1 MTALA
6 AGGTASTFSQR
17 MAELRAQ
24 MAARPPLLTQPALA
38 SRTLGW
44 SVRSATRTDAAGA
57 SVGGVVVEITEGH
70 DAETGE
76 AFRRYLTVER
86 FRSRLAWHVIA
97 EDDVGEAHPPDA
109 GFVSDTVR
117 ALLGEVAM
125 LGCRPRTGRIGDL
138 HRTYVAYAYHLVGV
152 L

>member
-1 MTALA
+1 MTALQ
-6 AGGTASTFSQR
+6 GEASTFSQR

-24 MAARPPLLTQPALA
+24 MAARPPLFIQPALA

-57 SVGGVVVEITEGH
+57 PVGGVVVEISEGH

-76 AFRRYLTVER
+76 AFRRYLTVEPYR
-86 FRSRLAWHVIA
+86 GRLAWHRID
-97 EDDVGEAHPPDA
+97 EDDVGEAHPPAA

-117 ALLGEVAM
+117 ALLADAAM
-125 LGCRPRTGRIGDL
+125 LGCRPRTGRIADT
-138 HRTYVAYAYHLVGV
+138 HRTYIAYAFHLVGV